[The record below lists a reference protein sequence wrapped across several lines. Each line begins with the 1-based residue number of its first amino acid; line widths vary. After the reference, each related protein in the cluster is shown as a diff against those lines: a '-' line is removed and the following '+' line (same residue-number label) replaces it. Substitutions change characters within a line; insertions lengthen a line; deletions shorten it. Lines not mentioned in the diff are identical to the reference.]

1 MMDRKSKIIIL
12 ILLTLMIAC
21 FALWEAPRN
30 KVAMFWEKNAVE
42 KTAHAYLMAEKEKNS
57 GQIYALLAPS
67 SDYKRTHSYE
77 EFMKDITENHP
88 LSIHEYKIVR
98 INRLR
103 DNDNRKNYPG
113 VDKFVQVEVEVT
125 FSHTGPNSIYNYSFT
140 FLKEK
145 GKWYKG

>member
-1 MMDRKSKIIIL
+1 MGRKAKIIIL
-12 ILLTLMIAC
+12 VSVTLIISC
-21 FALWEAPRN
+21 FAFWDAPRTQ
-30 KVAMFWEKNAVE
+30 VAMFLERNAVE
-42 KTAHAYLMAEKEKNS
+42 KTAHAYLKAEKEKNS

-77 EFMKDITENHP
+77 EFMKDIAENHP

-98 INRLR
+98 IDRLR
-103 DNDNRKNYPG
+103 GNDNRKNYPG